1 LLREVLILKI
11 YNYGIQGV
19 NPYSNTKRNAPVQKE
34 GQSFADKLEIS
45 SAAKEMNV
53 TSELTTQRAEKVQQ
67 LKADIQSGKYQ
78 VDANRVAA
86 DMLKY
91 YKF

>member
-1 LLREVLILKI
+1 MKI
-11 YNYGIQGV
+11 FNYGVQGV
-19 NPYSNTKRNAPVQKE
+19 NPYTKANNKQQTEKA

-45 SAAKEMNV
+45 SAAKELNV
-53 TSELTTQRAEKVQQ
+53 TTEYTAQRAEKVQA
-67 LKADIQSGKYQ
+67 LKADIQSGNYK
-78 VDANRVAA
+78 VDANKVAA

>member
-1 LLREVLILKI
+1 MKI
-11 YNYGIQGV
+11 FNYGVQGV
-19 NPYSNTKRNAPVQKE
+19 NPYTNANRKQQAQKS

-45 SAAKEMNV
+45 SAAKELNV
-53 TSELTTQRAEKVQQ
+53 TTEYTSQRAEKVQE
-67 LKADIQSGKYQ
+67 LKADIQSGKYK
-78 VDANRVAA
+78 VDANKVAA